1 MYADDAAIFLAPV
14 KDEVAALA
22 EMLTLFGDA
31 TGLRTNFQNPTVVPI
46 RCEGLDIDDIL
57 TQLLARKSHFP
68 IKYLGLPLMTRRLKH
83 VDFQPLI
90 DKITAKLCGWNGR
103 NLNHAG
109 RLTLVKSVLTSQAVY
124 FLTALKVPKETL
136 KDIDAKRRQLLW
148 AGIEKLTGAKCKVN
162 WIQSARP
169 TKNGGLGI
177 LHLGKFARALRL

>member
-1 MYADDAAIFLAPV
+1 MDNNDDESPAASNTQVITC
-14 KDEVAALA
+14 AAC
-22 EMLTLFGDA
+22 M
-31 TGLRTNFQNPTVVPI
+31 
-46 RCEGLDIDDIL
+46 IDR
-57 TQLLARKSHFP
+57 ARSIIGK
-68 IKYLGLPLMTRRLKH
+68 
-83 VDFQPLI
+83 I

-162 WIQSARP
+162 WIRSARP

-177 LHLGKFARALRL
+177 LHLGKFA